1 MLNVNK
7 IIVLLFFVFL
17 SLSVFFLI
25 KDFNTDESLEGY
37 YKIYL
42 YFFLILSLLFFI
54 AIILNNKFKVYL
66 LVIFCSLV
74 SSLYLFEFYIFKKGD
89 INFLHI

>member
-17 SLSVFFLI
+17 CLSVFFLI
-25 KDFNTDESLEGY
+25 KDFNTDESLKGY

-42 YFFLILSLLFFI
+42 YFFLILSLLFLI
-54 AIILNNKFKVYL
+54 AIILNKKFKIYV